1 MEGPSLWA
9 ALLVLGAKLGESP
22 PSISKGNSMRI
33 LVAISTIV
41 AVTALAGCGKH
52 DTKTYTDSNGNSVA
66 VSNNGDGH
74 MTVTGSNGEKVEFG
88 SGAAATAKMPSYLPL
103 YPGAKVTTSFTGSGK
118 DGAGGMVAFQVAASA
133 ADVVSFY
140 KAKATSAGLA
150 QTMSAEMGDTTTYV
164 AANDK
169 TKHTVSVSAT
179 KGSDGT
185 TVQITWSEK

>member
-1 MEGPSLWA
+1 MQKIFAVIAIGA
-9 ALLVLGAKLGESP
+9 AIALV
-22 PSISKGNSMRI
+22 
-33 LVAISTIV
+33 
-41 AVTALAGCGKH
+41 GCGKK
-52 DTKTYTDSNGNSVA
+52 DEKTVYNDGKNT
-66 VSNNGDGH
+66 VSTSQSGDH
-74 MTVTGSNGEKVEFG
+74 MTITGQNGEKVEFG
-88 SGAAATAKMPSYLPL
+88 AGTNAKLPDFAPL

-164 AANDK
+164 AANEK